1 MTLSEHEQ
9 RTLKGIEAGCR
20 IEDPGFA
27 ERLDLTALQ
36 HRRSQV
42 IVIAQCTIWIGWV
55 TMVIGG
61 GLARGLLSIG
71 TLVACYGL
79 ALIIAG
85 TVTWFRNRR
94 PRIRALMGSS
104 DFPGS

>member
-1 MTLSEHEQ
+1 
-9 RTLKGIEAGCR
+9 
-20 IEDPGFA
+20 
-27 ERLDLTALQ
+27 
-36 HRRSQV
+36 
-42 IVIAQCTIWIGWV
+42 
-55 TMVIGG
+55 MVIGG